1 LVAAD
6 QALPADQALSVDPE
20 ELPALQ
26 VQMWADVL
34 SPWCYLGKR
43 RLEHAVH
50 AFEHPAVVHVR
61 YRSCELDPDL
71 SRGAGRP
78 LSAFLAQWY
87 GVRGGAGA
95 VAEEVAALAAG
106 DDLALDLDRAVTANT
121 FDAHRLVQL
130 ALASGGPAEQ
140 SAVLERLFAACLSEG
155 RAVDDRATLQR
166 LAAEA
171 GLDERRVASVL
182 AADDYAREVRDDGA
196 LAARLGV
203 SDLPHLLVNDEFELS
218 GAQSVETIVAML
230 REAWT
235 AQS

>member
-1 LVAAD
+1 
-6 QALPADQALSVDPE
+6 
-20 ELPALQ
+20 
-26 VQMWADVL
+26 M
-34 SPWCYLGKR
+34 
-43 RLEHAVH
+43 H
-50 AFEHPAVVHVR
+50 AFEHPAVVQVR
-61 YRSCELDPDL
+61 YRSFELDPAL

-78 LSAFLAQWY
+78 LSEFLAQWY

-182 AADDYAREVRDDGA
+182 AADDYAREVRDDEA